1 MERNA
6 RIEIASIL
14 GIWHALT
21 KSSIEV
27 CFFLVSLHQRDD
39 YVSSG
44 DLILLKQKKKK
55 EKKEKR
61 NKKKKIENTFLY
73 VVNRAFGQKIASFTS
88 VSGQITETAFPM
100 SNF

>member
-44 DLILLKQKKKK
+44 DLILLKQKKKERK
-55 EKKEKR
+55 RRNEIKRKKLETR
-61 NKKKKIENTFLY
+61 FYAWL
-73 VVNRAFGQKIASFTS
+73 IARSARRLLLS
-88 VSGQITETAFPM
+88 LPFPAK
-100 SNF
+100 

>member
-1 MERNA
+1 MRIRVAGKREEDKDKSKKTKNQYIVREQLERNA

-55 EKKEKR
+55 REK
-61 NKKKKIENTFLY
+61 
-73 VVNRAFGQKIASFTS
+73 G
-88 VSGQITETAFPM
+88 ETK
-100 SNF
+100 